1 VKLLKLQP
9 GEHVLDVGA
18 GIGGGDFYMAEVSR
32 LFMHHDHCSYYYRRL
47 SPVSTTQ
54 LTARVDG

>member
-18 GIGGGDFYMAEVSR
+18 GIGGGDFYMAEVSPS
-32 LFMHHDHCSYYYRRL
+32 SYCLVYIL
-47 SPVSTTQ
+47 VC
-54 LTARVDG
+54 

>member
-18 GIGGGDFYMAEVSR
+18 GIGGGDFYMAQVSCR
-32 LFMHHDHCSYYYRRL
+32 AHTPLFSHCL
-47 SPVSTTQ
+47 VHTVVTTC
-54 LTARVDG
+54 LVIF